1 MQKNILP
8 MLISAMAKLLQQS
21 SEPTSWWIRNTLRR
35 CMAAQFE
42 IVFEEGYGSSS
53 TTRGFFNACSHWIVR
68 VGPVFLSSTTMSTL
82 GYVMLSSRGFLK
94 PSLGRQRWMHTRD
107 IAVIGGISYLVGSKI
122 RMLEQNLH
130 ACR

>member
-1 MQKNILP
+1 
-8 MLISAMAKLLQQS
+8 MAKLLQQS

-68 VGPVFLSSTTMSTL
+68 RISKAFSWEAEVDA
-82 GYVMLSSRGFLK
+82 YSRH
-94 PSLGRQRWMHTRD
+94 SCDWRD
-107 IAVIGGISYLVGSKI
+107 ILLGGLKNQDVGTEPTCLQMSCYDDV
-122 RMLEQNLH
+122 LFSSQEE
-130 ACR
+130 